1 MKISKVLIVGL
12 LCSSIFVTSCG
23 KEMETDQFVV
33 NDSEKVTEKSIET
46 DKDVPVEKNIGTLTH
61 GVDWSEDEK
70 DYSFHYDGGVLEIT
84 YSMIGSG
91 IGTSTGFLIYLDG
104 VPQPYMIKDV
114 EEEYKFMHVIEGEE
128 NQEKKFIISF
138 VPVKGKAGDKVHL
151 SINSIVNPSF
161 VPDMKKT
168 FEYGMSHH
176 SIEALYT
183 ITFNQDTETIPEISD
198 DLRIL
203 SNVSNEQVDI
213 DKEEKAYIQEKSLE
227 LELDLDKEVHSDLIM
242 DEKSM
247 LLDRKIDISGKDSMR
262 VSYIVMGHPGVRYKV
277 NFYLDHQLL
286 TDVSGKV
293 YEMEL
298 ATGKMNTIAFDM
310 DISAVTN
317 GSFYAVMVP
326 VNADDYP
333 EDGIIVSKYDSIHL
347 YRGEN

>member
-1 MKISKVLIVGL
+1 
-12 LCSSIFVTSCG
+12 
-23 KEMETDQFVV
+23 
-33 NDSEKVTEKSIET
+33 
-46 DKDVPVEKNIGTLTH
+46 
-61 GVDWSEDEK
+61 
-70 DYSFHYDGGVLEIT
+70 
-84 YSMIGSG
+84 
-91 IGTSTGFLIYLDG
+91 
-104 VPQPYMIKDV
+104 
-114 EEEYKFMHVIEGEE
+114 
-128 NQEKKFIISF
+128 
-138 VPVKGKAGDKVHL
+138 
-151 SINSIVNPSF
+151 
-161 VPDMKKT
+161 
-168 FEYGMSHH
+168 
-176 SIEALYT
+176 
-183 ITFNQDTETIPEISD
+183 
-198 DLRIL
+198 
-203 SNVSNEQVDI
+203 
-213 DKEEKAYIQEKSLE
+213 
-227 LELDLDKEVHSDLIM
+227 
-242 DEKSM
+242 M